1 MKTLIKSVT
10 QGKKVLLLGYGR
22 EGKSSLGFIREN
34 CVGLSLTIAD
44 SNPLIVDKNPELKQE
59 GINVISG
66 PDYLNHINNFDL
78 IIKSPGVSLK
88 DIKPKIDP
96 NKISSQTDLFLRAY
110 SPQIAGIT
118 GTKGKSTTS
127 SLLYHIIKTHTSD
140 TLLAGNIGVPLFDLI
155 PDITP
160 ETRIVCELSS
170 HQLEYITKSPHIGI
184 LLNLYQEHLD
194 HYSSFYDY
202 QMAKLQIG
210 LKQSVDD
217 YFLWTAFDTNTRKLL
232 SRNKLISINLP
243 VFNKTFEGAGIG
255 VSGNNIV
262 LKIHNEARIL
272 APALPET
279 KLRGTHNHINISVA
293 AAAAAL
299 MNIPAQAIVSGIA
312 SFTPLEHRIEF
323 VGTFKNKSFFND
335 SISTIPEAT
344 IAALKTIRQVDTLIL
359 GGFDRGIDYSILIE
373 YLLAFTDKKI
383 VFTGPA
389 GARILDEYIKGGGNP
404 ELAFFEND
412 FNKAVFAAIELTP
425 ENGTCLLSPAASSY
439 DNFKNFEERGKCFKK
454 LVGA

>member
-22 EGKSSLGFIREN
+22 EGKSSLQFIREN
-34 CVGLSLTIAD
+34 CIGLSLTVAD
-44 SNPLIVDKNPELKQE
+44 SNPLIADKNPELKQE
-59 GINVISG
+59 GIDVISG
-66 PDYLNHINNFDL
+66 PDYLHQISNFDL

-88 DIKPKIDP
+88 DLNPKIDP
-96 NKISSQTDLFLRAY
+96 DKISSQTDLFLRAY
-110 SPQIAGIT
+110 SKQIAGVT
-118 GTKGKSTTS
+118 GTKGKSTTA

-155 PDITP
+155 PNITP

-170 HQLEYITKSPHIGI
+170 HQLEYITKGPHIGI

-210 LKQSVDD
+210 LKQSEND
-217 YFLWTAFDTNTRKLL
+217 YFLWTAFDANTMELL
-232 SRNKLISINLP
+232 SRNKLISRNLP
-243 VFNKTFEGAGIG
+243 VFNEAFKGDGIG
-255 VSGNNIV
+255 VSGSNIV
-262 LKIHNEARIL
+262 LKTDDEERVLI
-272 APALPET
+272 PVLPET
-279 KLRGTHNHINISVA
+279 KLKGTHNLINISVA

-299 MNIPAQAIVSGIA
+299 MDVPLKAIVSGVS
-312 SFTPLEHRIEF
+312 SFNPLEHRIEF
-323 VGTFKNKSFFND
+323 VGTFNKKRFFND

-344 IAALKTIRQVDTLIL
+344 IAALKTIKQVDTLIL

-373 YLLAFTDKKI
+373 CLTTFTDKKI

-389 GARILDEYIKGGGNP
+389 GSRIFDEFIRGGGNP
-404 ELAFFEND
+404 ENAIFEND
-412 FNKAVFAAIELTP
+412 FSKAVFAAITLTP

-439 DNFKNFEERGKCFKK
+439 DSFKNFEERGKCFKK